1 MPPQRSQISCPRCR
15 QPILAQVEQLFDVT
29 ADPGAKQRLLGGV
42 SNFAHCP
49 HCDYSGALA
58 TPIVYH
64 DAEKELL
71 LTFFP
76 GVLAVPVNEQEKLIG
91 PLINQVVNRLALEKR
106 KAYLLR
112 PQSFLTYQSLIERIL
127 GADGITPA
135 MIQAQQQRVT
145 LIERLLSASSAEARK
160 QLIQQEASLLDAEFF
175 SLFGRL
181 LEGAAASGQEQ
192 VAQQMD
198 ALQKQL
204 LTESEYGRQMQ
215 SRVNEIQEAVKT
227 LQAAGKELTR
237 EKLLDILIEA
247 PGEARLSALASLT
260 RPGLDYLF
268 FQSLS
273 ERIETKTSD
282 ERKKLE
288 ALREK
293 LLTIT
298 RQIDQ
303 RVEEEF
309 KRAGELLG
317 ALLAAQNIQ
326 KATLERLNEI
336 SEAFVQ
342 VLNRA
347 LQEAT
352 HQRPTG
358 KKDNAQLEKL
368 QQIAAVLQ
376 QTSAPPPEYD
386 LLEKLLDAPNDT
398 ALDKMLEK
406 HKDEITPEFASFIG
420 GVLAQSE
427 EQGDA
432 KSNKEQTQI
441 IEKLNLIY
449 RAVLKF
455 SMKKSLG

>member
-29 ADPGAKQRLLGGV
+29 ANPGAKQRLLGGV
-42 SNFAHCP
+42 SNVAHCP
-49 HCDYSGALA
+49 HCGYSGALA

-64 DAEKELL
+64 DADKELL

-76 GVLAVPVNEQEKLIG
+76 GELGVPVNEQEKLIG

-112 PQSFLTYQSLIERIL
+112 PQSFLTHQSLIERIL

-145 LIERLLSASSAEARK
+145 LIERLLTSSSEEARK

-181 LEGAAASGQEQ
+181 IEGAAASGQEQ

-204 LTESEYGRQMQ
+204 LAESEYGRQMQ
-215 SRVNEIQEAVKT
+215 SQINEIQEAVKT
-227 LQAAGKELTR
+227 LQATGKELTR

-247 PGEARLSALASLT
+247 PGEARLSALVSLT
-260 RPGLDYLF
+260 RPGVDYLF

-273 ERIETKTSD
+273 ERIETKTGD

-303 RVEEEF
+303 RMEEEF
-309 KRAGELLG
+309 KRAGEMLG
-317 ALLAAQNIQ
+317 ALLAAQDIQ

-342 VLNRA
+342 VLNHA
-347 LQEAT
+347 LQKAT
-352 HQRPTG
+352 Q

-376 QTSAPPPEYD
+376 QVSAPPHEYK
-386 LLEKLLDAPNDT
+386 LLEKLLDAPDDT
-398 ALDKMLEK
+398 ALNKMLEE

-432 KSNKEQTQI
+432 KSNKEQAQI

-455 SMKKSLG
+455 SMKKSMG